1 MKTRT
6 ARLALVGLVAAF
18 ATVAAACAP
27 DAPPPWE
34 PPAPVNWSFKGT
46 NITVNQSQ
54 DEVRDPIF
62 GTCISL
68 TGCTD
73 EPYLLQ
79 VAFKVRIGQPG
90 SADAWVV
97 TGSTMPSLAPGDSLA
112 LSGGQQ
118 AKVDF
123 TGVQPLDIL
132 SALNPA
138 NKMDVVGVY
147 TWAVDEDAIN
157 SLTGGAGSV
166 ATIFK
171 NALNAT
177 LAAGT
182 LPNQDANALVGM
194 IFDALF
200 DNIGTPFNLILSNIP
215 CLGLCDDVLGG
226 AVYVG
231 IGATGALAGIMDAAL
246 ASATV
251 PAIDIPLVD
260 VPPNIQGGG
269 FFTMGGTKNFTQAF
283 TGAGGQH
290 TYGFQS
296 GPA

>member
-34 PPAPVNWSFKGT
+34 PPAPINWSFKGT
-46 NITVNQSQ
+46 NITVNDAQ
-54 DEVRDPIF
+54 DEVRVLGACVAIPNCD
-62 GTCISL
+62 
-68 TGCTD
+68 D

-79 VAFKVRIGQPG
+79 VAFRVRIGQPG

-97 TGSTMPSLAPGDSLA
+97 KGDTLPSISEGSSQS

-118 AKVDF
+118 APVTF

-147 TWAVDEDAIN
+147 TWAAEEDTIN
-157 SLTGGAGSV
+157 SLTGGAESIADIFESV
-166 ATIFK
+166 
-171 NALNAT
+171 LNDT

-182 LPNQDANALVGM
+182 LPNQDANALVNM
-194 IFDALF
+194 IIDALF
-200 DNIGTPFNLILSNIP
+200 DNIGTPFNLILANIP
-215 CLGLCDDVLGG
+215 CIGLCDDVLGG
-226 AVYVG
+226 SVYVG
-231 IGATGALAGIMDAAL
+231 LGATGTLAGIMDAAL

-251 PAIDIPLVD
+251 PAINLPVD
-260 VPPNIQGGG
+260 VPPDIQGGG
-269 FFTMGGTKNFTQAF
+269 FFTMGGTKNFTQTF
-283 TGAGGQH
+283 TGADGQH

>member
-34 PPAPVNWSFKGT
+34 PPAPINWSFKGT
-46 NITVNQSQ
+46 NITVNDAQ
-54 DEVRDPIF
+54 DEVRVLGACVAIPNCD
-62 GTCISL
+62 
-68 TGCTD
+68 D

-79 VAFKVRIGQPG
+79 VAFRVRIGQPG

-97 TGSTMPSLAPGDSLA
+97 KGDTLPSISEGSSQS

-118 AKVDF
+118 APVTF

-147 TWAVDEDAIN
+147 TWAAEEDSIN
-157 SLTGGAGSV
+157 SLSVGAN
-166 ATIFK
+166 ATADVFK

-182 LPNQDANALVGM
+182 LPNQDANALVSM
-194 IFDALF
+194 VFDALF
-200 DNIGTPFNLILSNIP
+200 SNISNPFAMLASNLP

-231 IGATGALAGIMDAAL
+231 IGATGTLAGIMDAAL
-246 ASATV
+246 ASTTV
-251 PAIDIPLVD
+251 PAISIPVLD
-260 VPPNIQGGG
+260 VPPDIQGGG
-269 FFTMGGTKNFTQAF
+269 FFTLGSTKNFSQTF
-283 TGAGGQH
+283 SGADGVH

>member
-46 NITVNQSQ
+46 NVTVNNSQ
-54 DEVRDPIF
+54 DE
-62 GTCISL
+62 TCVII
-68 TGCTD
+68 CVNKED

-79 VAFKVRIGQPG
+79 VAFRVRIGQPG

-97 TGSTMPSLAPGDSLA
+97 KGDSLA
-112 LSGGQQ
+112 NLGAGDSATLTGGQQ
-118 AKVDF
+118 AKVTF
-123 TGVQPLDIL
+123 NGVQPLDIL

-251 PAIDIPLVD
+251 PAIDIPLAD

>member
-6 ARLALVGLVAAF
+6 VRLALVGLVAAF

-34 PPAPVNWSFKGT
+34 PPAPINWSFKGT
-46 NITVNQSQ
+46 NVTVNNSQ
-54 DEVRDPIF
+54 DE
-62 GTCISL
+62 TCVII
-68 TGCTD
+68 CVNKED

-79 VAFKVRIGQPG
+79 VAFRVRIGQPG

-97 TGSTMPSLAPGDSLA
+97 KGDTLANLGAGDSATLT
-112 LSGGQQ
+112 GGQQ
-118 AKVDF
+118 APVTF

-147 TWAVDEDAIN
+147 TWAAEEDTIN
-157 SLTGGAGSV
+157 SLTGGAESIADIFESV
-166 ATIFK
+166 
-171 NALNAT
+171 LNDT

-182 LPNQDANALVGM
+182 LPNQDANALVNM
-194 IFDALF
+194 IIDALF
-200 DNIGTPFNLILSNIP
+200 DNIGTPFNLILANIP
-215 CLGLCDDVLGG
+215 CIGLCDDVLGG
-226 AVYVG
+226 SVYVG
-231 IGATGALAGIMDAAL
+231 LGATGTLAGIMDAAL

-251 PAIDIPLVD
+251 PAINIPVVD
-260 VPPNIQGGG
+260 VPPDIQGGG
-269 FFTMGGTKNFTQAF
+269 FFTMGGSKTFSQTF
-283 TGAGGQH
+283 TGADGQH

>member
-46 NITVNQSQ
+46 NVTVNNSQ
-54 DEVRDPIF
+54 DE
-62 GTCISL
+62 TCVII
-68 TGCTD
+68 CVNKED

-79 VAFKVRIGQPG
+79 VAFRVRIGQPG

-97 TGSTMPSLAPGDSLA
+97 KGDSLA
-112 LSGGQQ
+112 NMGAGDSATLTGGQQ
-118 AKVDF
+118 AKVTF

-147 TWAVDEDAIN
+147 TWAAEEDSIN
-157 SLTGGAGSV
+157 SLSVGAN
-166 ATIFK
+166 ATADVFK

-182 LPNQDANALVGM
+182 LPNQDANALVSM
-194 IFDALF
+194 VFDALF
-200 DNIGTPFNLILSNIP
+200 SNISNPFAMLASNLP

-231 IGATGALAGIMDAAL
+231 IGATGTLAGIMDAAL
-246 ASATV
+246 ASTTV
-251 PAIDIPLVD
+251 PAISIPVLD
-260 VPPNIQGGG
+260 VPPDIQGGG
-269 FFTMGGTKNFTQAF
+269 FFTLGSTKNFSQTF
-283 TGAGGQH
+283 SGADGVH

>member
-6 ARLALVGLVAAF
+6 VRLALVGLVAAF

-34 PPAPVNWSFKGT
+34 PPAPINWSFKGT
-46 NITVNQSQ
+46 NVTVNNSQ
-54 DEVRDPIF
+54 DE
-62 GTCISL
+62 TCVII
-68 TGCTD
+68 CVNKED

-79 VAFKVRIGQPG
+79 VAFRVRIGQPG

-97 TGSTMPSLAPGDSLA
+97 KGDTLANLGAGDSATLT
-112 LSGGQQ
+112 GGQQ
-118 AKVDF
+118 APVTF

-147 TWAVDEDAIN
+147 TWAAEEDTIN
-157 SLTGGAGSV
+157 SLTGGAESIADIFESV
-166 ATIFK
+166 
-171 NALNAT
+171 LNDT

-182 LPNQDANALVGM
+182 LPNQDANALVNM
-194 IFDALF
+194 IIDALF
-200 DNIGTPFNLILSNIP
+200 DNIGTPFNLILANIP
-215 CLGLCDDVLGG
+215 CIGLCDDVLGG
-226 AVYVG
+226 SVYVG
-231 IGATGALAGIMDAAL
+231 LGATGTLAGIMDAAL

-251 PAIDIPLVD
+251 PAINLPVD
-260 VPPNIQGGG
+260 VPPDIQGGG
-269 FFTMGGTKNFTQAF
+269 FFTMGGTKNFTQTF
-283 TGAGGQH
+283 TGADGQH

>member
-34 PPAPVNWSFKGT
+34 PPAPINWSFKGT
-46 NITVNQSQ
+46 NITVNNSQ
-54 DEVRDPIF
+54 DE
-62 GTCISL
+62 TCVII
-68 TGCTD
+68 CVNKED

-79 VAFKVRIGQPG
+79 VAFRVRIGQPG
-90 SADAWVV
+90 SAQAWVV
-97 TGSTMPSLAPGDSLA
+97 TGSSLSGLGAGDSA
-112 LSGGQQ
+112 VLSGGQQ

-147 TWAVDEDAIN
+147 TWAAEEDQIN
-157 SLTGGAGSV
+157 SLSGGAGSI
-166 ATIFK
+166 ATIFQ
-171 NALNAT
+171 NALNST
-177 LAAGT
+177 LAAGA
-182 LPNQDANALVGM
+182 LPNQDANALVNM

-251 PAIDIPLVD
+251 PAINIPVVD
-260 VPPNIQGGG
+260 VPPDIQGGG
-269 FFTMGGTKNFTQAF
+269 FFTMGGSKTFSQTF
-283 TGAGGQH
+283 TGADGQH

>member
-34 PPAPVNWSFKGT
+34 PPAPINWSFKGT
-46 NITVNQSQ
+46 NITVNDAQ
-54 DEVRDPIF
+54 DEVRVLGACVAIPNCD
-62 GTCISL
+62 
-68 TGCTD
+68 D

-79 VAFKVRIGQPG
+79 VAFRVRIGQPG

-97 TGSTMPSLAPGDSLA
+97 KGDTLPSISEGSSQS

-118 AKVDF
+118 APVTF

-147 TWAVDEDAIN
+147 TWAAEEDSIN
-157 SLTGGAGSV
+157 SLSVGAN
-166 ATIFK
+166 ATANVFK

-182 LPNQDANALVGM
+182 LPNQDANALVSM
-194 IFDALF
+194 VFDALF
-200 DNIGTPFNLILSNIP
+200 SNISNPFAMLASNLP

-246 ASATV
+246 ASTTV
-251 PAIDIPLVD
+251 PAISIPVLT
-260 VPPNIQGGG
+260 VPPDIQGGG
-269 FFTMGGTKNFTQAF
+269 FFTLGSTKNFSQTF
-283 TGAGGQH
+283 SGADGVH

>member
-34 PPAPVNWSFKGT
+34 PPAPINWSFKGT
-46 NITVNQSQ
+46 NITVNNSQ
-54 DEVRDPIF
+54 DE
-62 GTCISL
+62 TCVII
-68 TGCTD
+68 CVNKED

-79 VAFKVRIGQPG
+79 VAFRVRIGQPG

-97 TGSTMPSLAPGDSLA
+97 KGDSLA
-112 LSGGQQ
+112 NLGAGDSATLTGGQQ
-118 AKVDF
+118 APVTF

-147 TWAVDEDAIN
+147 TWAAEEDTIN
-157 SLTGGAGSV
+157 SLTGGAESIADIFESV
-166 ATIFK
+166 
-171 NALNAT
+171 LNDT

-182 LPNQDANALVGM
+182 LPNQDANALVNM
-194 IFDALF
+194 IIDALF
-200 DNIGTPFNLILSNIP
+200 DNIGTPFNLILANIP
-215 CLGLCDDVLGG
+215 CIGLCDDVLGG
-226 AVYVG
+226 SVYVG
-231 IGATGALAGIMDAAL
+231 LGATGTLAGIMDAAL

-251 PAIDIPLVD
+251 PAINLPVD
-260 VPPNIQGGG
+260 VPPDIQGGG
-269 FFTMGGTKNFTQAF
+269 FFTMGGTKNFTQTF
-283 TGAGGQH
+283 TGADGQH